1 MAEIGRENRTTER
14 KRGWQKSMREKRE
27 GKDDR
32 ARKVKW
38 EVKRV
43 AER

>member
-1 MAEIGRENRTTER
+1 MA
-14 KRGWQKSMREKRE
+14 KKSMREKRE

-32 ARKVKW
+32 ARKGKW

-43 AER
+43 AEK